1 MVGFC
6 NPAIGLRAALSGS
19 SARLLSMEPLSGMSV
34 VGEFD
39 SKFDADLAVAMLGD
53 AGLEGA
59 VMADP
64 AHSVAPHLVT
74 DPGFRVVVREE
85 VAEDARELLA
95 HGTERNEEI
104 QALEASYHRRRLVDR
119 PTWIRM
125 GAWTVFWAIPG
136 TFLVAGALFA
146 YVLLRG
152 LFP

>member
-1 MVGFC
+1 
-6 NPAIGLRAALSGS
+6 
-19 SARLLSMEPLSGMSV
+19 MEPLSGMSV

-39 SKFDADLAVAMLGD
+39 SKFDADLAVAMLTD
-53 AGLEGA
+53 AGLEGV

-74 DPGFRVVVREE
+74 DHGFRVVVREE
-85 VAEDARELLA
+85 VAEDARELLE

-104 QALEASYHRRRLVDR
+104 QALEASYHRRRLADR
-119 PTWIRM
+119 PAWIRM
-125 GAWTVFWAIPG
+125 SAWTVFWAVPG

-146 YVLLRG
+146 YALLRG